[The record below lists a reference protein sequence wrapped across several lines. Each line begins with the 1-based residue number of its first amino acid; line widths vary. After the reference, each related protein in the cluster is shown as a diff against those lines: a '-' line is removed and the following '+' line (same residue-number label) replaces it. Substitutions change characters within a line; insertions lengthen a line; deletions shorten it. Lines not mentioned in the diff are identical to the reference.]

1 MTNSQDTDSADGGPD
16 ASAGKKDGGQ
26 EKEEGTG
33 KGGQTA
39 CDGENKDSG
48 DMEAECRQEDSG
60 KEKKGFFGKK
70 KDPRDTQI
78 EELTDR
84 LKRSMAEFDNYRKRT
99 QREKDLIY
107 PDAVANTV
115 KGFLELA
122 DGLERA
128 LEAPCADPEFKK
140 GMEMTARKL
149 FEQFERLKVEA
160 IGLPGETFDPR
171 YHNAVMHVEDEENE
185 ANTIV
190 EVFQKGYKIGENV
203 LRYAMVKVAN

>member
-1 MTNSQDTDSADGGPD
+1 MEYKDSRAAEEEAEQTAAAEDAQTDLPD
-16 ASAGKKDGGQ
+16 AA
-26 EKEEGTG
+26 EENAAEAPKEEDPLE
-33 KGGQTA
+33 KL
-39 CDGENKDSG
+39 K
-48 DMEAECRQEDSG
+48 
-60 KEKKGFFGKK
+60 KEYS
-70 KDPRDTQI
+70 
-78 EELTDR
+78 ELDDR
-84 LKRSMAEFDNYRKRT
+84 YKRLAAEFDNYRKRT